1 MISVSISRKMS
12 HQSNY
17 ISFLLDTAVNESSVR
32 GDNAGPGYNNT
43 SQAREVDKV
52 GKSQDFTLAGFCFTD
67 CKTAHPEC
75 MMQLLYGLQR

>member
-1 MISVSISRKMS
+1 MRKKTCGLCSLRISVSISRKMS

-32 GDNAGPGYNNT
+32 GDNAGPGYNT

-52 GKSQDFTLAGFCFTD
+52 GKS
-67 CKTAHPEC
+67 
-75 MMQLLYGLQR
+75 